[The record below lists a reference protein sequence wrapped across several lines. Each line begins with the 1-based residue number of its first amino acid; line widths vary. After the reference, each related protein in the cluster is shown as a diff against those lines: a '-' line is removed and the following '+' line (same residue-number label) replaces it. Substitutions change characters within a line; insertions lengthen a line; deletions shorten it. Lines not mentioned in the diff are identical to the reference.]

1 MRNPQDRELL
11 CELAQEFARAEI
23 PDVIVGPLRMGRM
36 TALRKRTGCARHRGR
51 RDLASFSGAHNSPK
65 FGRRVQESVGST
77 PVRLDHTIRV

>member
-36 TALRKRTGCARHRGR
+36 TALRKRTGGVRGIVVGEILRRLVARKR
-51 RDLASFSGAHNSPK
+51 RFHT
-65 FGRRVQESVGST
+65 ST
-77 PVRLDHTIRV
+77 P